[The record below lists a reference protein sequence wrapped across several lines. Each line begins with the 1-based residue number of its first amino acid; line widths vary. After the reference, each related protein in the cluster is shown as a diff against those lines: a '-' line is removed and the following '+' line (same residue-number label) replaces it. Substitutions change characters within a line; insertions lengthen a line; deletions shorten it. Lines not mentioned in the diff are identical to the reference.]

1 MDSIIVVP
9 FNLVLIIFV
18 LIFIDIIGSIF
29 AMYKLQ
35 YTKYEKLF
43 LLFIFIKCVLYLFMM
58 KII

>member
-1 MDSIIVVP
+1 MDSIIIVP

-43 LLFIFIKCVLYLFMM
+43 LLFTFIKCTLYLFMM

>member
-1 MDSIIVVP
+1 MNSIIIVP
-9 FNLVLIIFV
+9 FDLVLIIFV

-29 AMYKLQ
+29 TMYKLQ

-43 LLFIFIKCVLYLFMM
+43 LLFISIKCILYLIIM